1 MPNSFYGRQRP
12 LYVPPSSLEYVKVR
26 MTTTTRKTM
35 METEPLTEVSKRIVI
50 FGAAG
55 DLCKR
60 KLIPALFELWKKNL
74 LPKGLLIVGASRR
87 DLPKETWL
95 NHLGDYPQDFTAWLD
110 FISCDLDCQ
119 ESLNKLHDES
129 ADTTYFLSVPPSTYG
144 AAITNLKEAGFLDD
158 PQRSRVVIEKPFGYD
173 YKSACNLQSV
183 VERHLREKQVY
194 RIDHYLGKDTV
205 NNILATRFSNILLEP
220 LWSRQYIEEVQIF
233 ATETLGCEGRSQYYD
248 GSGVVRDMLQNH
260 MLQVLALIAMEAPC
274 KMTATEIRRE
284 KTKVLAAT
292 RLGYKTIFGQ
302 YEGYK
307 SEDGVDP
314 NSATPTFVAGDLYVD
329 NWRWEGVPFHFM
341 TGKKM
346 PYGCVEVVVKLK
358 APPQQLFEGH
368 EYNDRIVMRLQP
380 HPHFDIRIDMK
391 APGFKNDV
399 ETATLTHRYPDWLG
413 VDGYEK
419 LLYDAL
425 HDDQS
430 NFVHSEEVLES
441 WRIVDDL
448 LCTGEYCP
456 IRTVP
461 YLYSGGTWGPQ
472 YKTDFITKW
481 DYPA

>member
-1 MPNSFYGRQRP
+1 
-12 LYVPPSSLEYVKVR
+12 
-26 MTTTTRKTM
+26 
-35 METEPLTEVSKRIVI
+35 METEPPTSKRLVI
-50 FGAAG
+50 FGATG

-60 KLIPALFELWKKNL
+60 KLIPALFELWKKQL
-74 LPKGLLIVGASRR
+74 LPPNLLIVGASRR
-87 DLPKETWL
+87 EIQREVWL
-95 NHLGDYPQDFTAWLD
+95 RSLGDYPEDFTHWLD
-110 FISCDLDCQ
+110 FTSCDLACQ
-119 ESLNKLHDES
+119 ESLMNLHDKTQ
-129 ADTTYFLSVPPSTYG
+129 DTTYFLSVPPERYEN
-144 AAITNLKEAGFLDD
+144 AIINLKEAGFLDD
-158 PQRSRVVIEKPFGYD
+158 PDHSRVVIEKPFGYD
-173 YKSACNLQSV
+173 YKSADNLQSV
-183 VERHLREKQVY
+183 VGRHLREKQVY

-220 LWSRQYIEEVQIF
+220 LWNRNYIEEVQIY
-233 ATETLGCEGRSQYYD
+233 ATETIGCEGRSQYYD

-284 KTKVLAAT
+284 KTKVLSAT
-292 RLGYKTIFGQ
+292 RLGHKVIFGQ
-302 YEGYK
+302 YDGYRN
-307 SEDGVDP
+307 EEGVDP
-314 NSATPTFVAGDLYVD
+314 GSATATYIAGDLYID

-341 TGKKM
+341 SGKKM
-346 PYGCVEVVVKLK
+346 PYQCVEVVIKLK

-419 LLYDAL
+419 LLFDAL
-425 HDDQS
+425 NSDQS

-448 LCTGEYCP
+448 LCTGEKCP

-461 YLYSGGTWGPQ
+461 YIYMPGAWGPSH
-472 YKTDFITKW
+472 KTQFITNW